1 MDNKATKVKFRSDDE
16 KQLQLGVDVL
26 VAAHV
31 HWKKTGYFNKAV
43 GRALKKFDVRDIAM
57 LPRQAALE
65 GHLSMLEKAISS
77 GKSPE
82 DGTHGYQK
90 VIKRAYDKITNGQ
103 VTLNEIPDDEKK
115 EAVNVPAVDAQ
126 EDQMEKDAEQ
136 ARKDEEQIGEIE
148 KPIQFHGVPF
158 PEDFDIWQ
166 SDAYSFMT
174 AYCHYSPDGIGG
186 GTVTMSR
193 EAFEMLFRSRYG
205 RRDIA

>member
-57 LPRQAALE
+57 LPRQKALE
-65 GHLSMLEKAISS
+65 RHLSMLEKAISS

-90 VIKRAYDKITNGQ
+90 VIKMAYDKITNGQ
-103 VTLNEIPDDEKK
+103 VTLNEIPEEDKK

-136 ARKDEEQIGEIE
+136 ARAEMEQEAEQVKEQEPVDEL
-148 KPIQFHGVPF
+148 PF
-158 PEDFDIWQ
+158 PEEFDIWQ
-166 SDAYSFMT
+166 SDAYSFLT
-174 AYCHYSPDGIGG
+174 AFCKYSPEGDGA
-186 GTVTMSR
+186 VTMPLK
-193 EAFEMLFRSRYG
+193 AFEMLFRRQYG
-205 RRDIA
+205 RRNIA